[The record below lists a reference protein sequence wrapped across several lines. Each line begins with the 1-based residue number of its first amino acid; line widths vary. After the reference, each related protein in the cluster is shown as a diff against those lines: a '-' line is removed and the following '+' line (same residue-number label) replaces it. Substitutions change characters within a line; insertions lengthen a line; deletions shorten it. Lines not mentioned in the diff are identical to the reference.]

1 MTPMTKS
8 AGDRLILF
16 VAAFGLGISSLS
28 LALSGVFAGVSTA
41 AGSALALLNLVVL
54 RTLVLRLIE
63 GDIHTKLPFLALV
76 FVKMGVLMG
85 LVFLFIS
92 EHWVEPIAFTL
103 GLSSLVVGLI
113 AGSFSVARSGPRNE
127 Y

>member
-1 MTPMTKS
+1 MTKT
-8 AGDRLILF
+8 AGERLILF
-16 VAAFGLGISSLS
+16 VAAFGVGISSLS
-28 LALSGVFAGVSTA
+28 LALWGVFSGLSTA

-54 RTLVLRLIE
+54 RTIVLRLIE
-63 GDIHTKLPFLALV
+63 GDIHTKLPLV
-76 FVKMGVLMG
+76 AFILVKMGVLMG

-92 EHWVEPIAFTL
+92 RHWVEPIPFTL

-113 AGSFSVARSGPRNE
+113 AGSFSVARSGARNE